1 MTLEMELVL
10 TPRVSYVMYQNRMDV
25 VLSMRATE
33 TEETL
38 NDVSFK
44 LSSEPK
50 FFENIEM
57 RVDSM
62 TPGTDA
68 DLLRHLLGT

>member
-33 TEETL
+33 TEE
-38 NDVSFK
+38 
-44 LSSEPK
+44 
-50 FFENIEM
+50 
-57 RVDSM
+57 
-62 TPGTDA
+62 
-68 DLLRHLLGT
+68 H

>member
-50 FFENIEM
+50 FFKNIEM

-62 TPGTDA
+62 TPGTDV

>member
-62 TPGTDA
+62 TPGTDV